1 MTSPHSHDL
10 DNDCSYSDNA
20 EFWIKIIQDGL
31 DPYRT
36 QLTNDL
42 VLKTIRPSL
51 GLRVLDAGC
60 GEGYMSRAIARQGAI
75 AVGVDACDELIQ
87 AATTAAREENLPIE
101 YFTANVDNLPLED
114 SSVDVVVCNH
124 LVNDLQELKPAFQ
137 EFRRVLTPGGRLIIL
152 MLHPC
157 FYRPHDDRTSSQ
169 PSVSAA
175 PSQPS
180 VSAAEYFTTRF
191 ISQPFKVAGIISPAK
206 VRVWLRPLEEYTSSL
221 TEADFFITALTEPHP
236 SPQQFDA
243 NPWWALNFRRPLF
256 MLIEAKLS

>member
-10 DNDCSYSDNA
+10 DNDGSYSDNA
-20 EFWIKIIQDGL
+20 EFWIKIIQEGL

-36 QLTNDL
+36 ELTNDL
-42 VLKTIRPSL
+42 VLRAIRPFP

-60 GEGYMSRAIARQGAI
+60 GEGYISRATAREGAI
-75 AVGVDACDELIQ
+75 ALGVDACDELIQ
-87 AATTAAREENLPIE
+87 AAITTARAENLPIE
-101 YFTANVDNLPLED
+101 YFTADVKNLPLED

-137 EFRRVLTPGGRLIIL
+137 EFRRVLSPGGRLVIL

-169 PSVSAA
+169 PSVS

-180 VSAAEYFTTRF
+180 VSAVEYFTTRF
-191 ISQPFKVAGIISPAK
+191 ISQPFKVSCIVSPAK
-206 VRVWLRPLEEYTSSL
+206 VRVWLRPLEEYASAL
-221 TEADFFITALTEPHP
+221 TEAAFSITALTEPHP
-236 SPQQFDA
+236 TPQQFDA

-256 MLIEAKLS
+256 MLIEAKRP